1 MKLPESVQS
10 HIEENLEDSLRSV
23 KSVSGGSI
31 NEAAHLILQNSGDCF
46 LKWNRTANPDMFAKE
61 VKGLKILSNADTDLL
76 IPDVLD
82 CGETDDG
89 TGYLLME
96 YITEGNPHK
105 NSAGLF
111 GSELARLHKH
121 IRSKY
126 GLNHDNYIGRL
137 PQSNSLHDEWTTFF
151 IEERMEP
158 QLKTALESGR
168 LSSNIS
174 RAFQAMY
181 RRLPDIFPDE
191 PASLLH
197 GDLWGGNY
205 FYNNDGQPAIFD
217 PAVYYGNREIELA
230 FTHLFRG
237 FSPAFYD
244 AYTSIMPLETDFE
257 QRKDIYNLYPLLVHT
272 NLFGGHYA
280 RRVQSIVT
288 QFA

>member
-10 HIEENLEDSLRSV
+10 HIENSLGDSIRSA

-31 NEAAHLILQNSGDCF
+31 NEAARLRLQNSGDCF
-46 LKWNRTANPDMFAKE
+46 LKWNRTADPGMFTKE
-61 VKGLKILSNADTDLL
+61 VKGLKTLSDADTNLV
-76 IPDVLD
+76 IPNVLT
-82 CGETDDG
+82 CGKTEDRI
-89 TGYLLME
+89 GYLLLE
-96 YITEGNPHK
+96 YITEGNPHN
-105 NSAGLF
+105 NSAELF
-111 GSELARLHKH
+111 GHELARLHEH
-121 IRSKY
+121 IRPRY
-126 GLNHDNYIGRL
+126 GLDHDNYIGRL
-137 PQSNSLHDEWTTFF
+137 PQSNNFHDEWTTFF

-158 QLKTALESGR
+158 QLKTALDSGR
-168 LSSNIS
+168 LSSNIRRS
-174 RAFQAMY
+174 FQQMY

-205 FYNNDGQPAIFD
+205 FYDSGGQPAIFD

-230 FTHLFRG
+230 FTHLFGG
-237 FSPAFYD
+237 FSTTFYD
-244 AYTSIMPLETDFE
+244 AYTDRMPLQPDFE

-280 RRVQSIVT
+280 RQVQSIVT